1 MISLKKNI
9 LAESLA
15 LFFNLFIPSVVW
27 AFILALGMYFYKNEL
42 YILMLTLPLVASVF
56 YIFIVFILNAV
67 LPKLKPGSYDLK
79 TDPMVIIWYLHM
91 SLNRSLKSVG
101 LLSIIRSSSVLKYL
115 HLRALGAKIAYS
127 ANFSAELELVD
138 PSLITI
144 DEGVIV
150 GGRCYMGCHVV
161 FDGKLIL
168 GTIHLKKNSFISLG
182 NVIGQGTIV
191 GEGAVVGAGNYLYRD
206 EIPNNYK
213 LPNFVWSKGS
223 PKQQENSLKKEED
236 NLLNPEFSLFN
247 RSYGLLN
254 EESFQLQ

>member
-1 MISLKKNI
+1 MISLQKNI
-9 LAESLA
+9 LAEALA
-15 LFFNLFIPSVVW
+15 LFFNLFIPALVWSVT
-27 AFILALGMYFYKNEL
+27 LGLGIFFYEQNI
-42 YILMLTLPLVASVF
+42 YALMLLLPLVAALF
-56 YIFIVFILNAV
+56 YIAIVFVVNKA

-101 LLSIIRSSSVLKYL
+101 LISLVRSSSVLKYL
-115 HLRALGAKIAYS
+115 HLRALGADIAYS

-144 DEGVIV
+144 EKGVII

-182 NVIGQGTIV
+182 NVIGQGTVV
-191 GEGAVVGAGNYLYRD
+191 GEKAVVGAGNYLYRD
-206 EIPNNYK
+206 TIPNNYK
-213 LPNFVWSKGS
+213 LPNFAWSEGS
-223 PKQQENSLKKEED
+223 PKQQGNAKKKEEE
-236 NLLNPEFSLFN
+236 NLINPEFMHFN

-254 EESFQLQ
+254 EKINQLQ